1 MRKIGIIQQLQV
13 QTVSLKQGEKSS
25 RYYDPAGI
33 RRVSALRLTPQGVVG
48 LENGQE
54 LNDVHHAEHPDSKN
68 RALTN
73 GISFNFTSH
82 YNLMQ
87 QRFGAHLSHG
97 IAGENI
103 LIVTDETFPESA
115 LAGGVIIQ
123 TQTGQTVPLTEI
135 CVAAP
140 CAPFSEFALN
150 LEERPPAELLKATL
164 QFLDEGMRGFYCQQP
179 GAPFVIRVGDPVF
192 IQSLNS

>member
-1 MRKIGIIQQLQV
+1 MCKVGVIQQLQV
-13 QTVSLKQGEKSS
+13 QTVSLKQGEKSN

-82 YNLMQ
+82 YSLMQ

-103 LIVTDETFPESA
+103 LIVTDETFAESK
-115 LAGGVIIQ
+115 LADGVIIQ
-123 TQTGQTVPLTEI
+123 TQDGQKVQLTQV

-150 LEERPPAELLKATL
+150 LEERPPAEALKATL
-164 QFLDEGMRGFYCQQP
+164 QFLDNGTRGFYCQVVGQS
-179 GAPFVIRVGDPVF
+179 AMIQVGDAVF
-192 IQSLNS
+192 IG

>member
-1 MRKIGIIQQLQV
+1 MRKIGVIQQLQV
-13 QTVSLKQGEKSS
+13 QTTSLKQGEKSQ

-33 RRVSALRLTPQGVVG
+33 QRVSALRLTHQGVIG
-48 LENGQE
+48 LENGQAF
-54 LNDVHHAEHPDSKN
+54 NDVHHAEHPQSKN

-82 YNLMQ
+82 YTLMQ
-87 QRFGAHLSHG
+87 QRFGPHLSYG

-103 LIVTDETFPESA
+103 LIVTDETFAESA

-123 TQTGQTVPLTEI
+123 TQDGQMVPLTQI
-135 CVAAP
+135 GVAAP

-150 LEERPPAELLKATL
+150 LEERPPTELLKATL
-164 QFLDEGMRGFYCQQP
+164 QFLDEGVRGFYCQ
-179 GAPFVIRVGDPVF
+179 AVGDSAMLH
-192 IQSLNS
+192 IEDKIYLA

>member
-1 MRKIGIIQQLQV
+1 MRKIGLIQQLQV

-54 LNDVHHAEHPDSKN
+54 WNDVHHAEHPQSKN
-68 RALTN
+68 RTLTN

-82 YNLMQ
+82 YGLMQ
-87 QRFGAHLSHG
+87 QRFGTHLSHG
-97 IAGENI
+97 IAGENF
-103 LIVTDETFPESA
+103 LIVTDETFDESRF
-115 LAGGVIIQ
+115 AGGVTIQ
-123 TQTGQTVPLTEI
+123 TQAGATVQLAQV

-164 QFLDEGMRGFYCQQP
+164 QFLDDGMRGFYCQVVEQS
-179 GAPFVIRVGDPVF
+179 AIIQVGDTVF
-192 IQSLNS
+192 FA